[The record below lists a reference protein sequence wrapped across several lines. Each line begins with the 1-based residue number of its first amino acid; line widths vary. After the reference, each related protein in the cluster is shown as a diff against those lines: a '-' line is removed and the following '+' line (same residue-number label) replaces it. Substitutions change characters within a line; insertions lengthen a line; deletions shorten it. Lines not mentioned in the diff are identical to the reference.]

1 MKPESV
7 SRIIQAVDAEV
18 QRVGFKDWD
27 AAMEFAK
34 TALNAPD
41 GVVPFAIN
49 PLTDRILSRSE
60 LEQLY
65 KSQPEPTRGGL
76 DHEIKQIRQLA
87 RGFRRFLIQTVKK
100 EIPSDPGGRRSV
112 LGTPQEQER
121 RVQRVLLLFKKG
133 MNLTEALKR
142 VGREENISL
151 SSMQRIW
158 RKRKI
163 ASKKAGH
170 EDEVIETESTKT
182 SKPNKKNN

>member
-1 MKPESV
+1 MRVVLTEGRMKPESV

-41 GVVPFAIN
+41 AVVPFAIN
-49 PLTDRILSRSE
+49 PSTDRILSRSE

-76 DHEIKQIRQLA
+76 DHEIKQIKQLA
-87 RGFRRFLIQTVKK
+87 RGFRRLLIQTVKK
-100 EIPSDPGGRRSV
+100 EIPGDPGGRRSV

-121 RVQRVLLLFKKG
+121 RVQRVILLYKTGVK
-133 MNLTEALKR
+133 LTEALKR
-142 VGREENISL
+142 VARQENISL
-151 SSMQRIW
+151 SSMQRVW
-158 RKRKI
+158 RKRK
-163 ASKKAGH
+163 
-170 EDEVIETESTKT
+170 TESKRT
-182 SKPNKKNN
+182 